1 MTLKHKILVVE
12 DKQHERLAIARLL
25 WQEDYEVLLAENA
38 QEASGFLDEDIDLV
52 ISDLRM
58 GEHSGLDLLR
68 LWKKRRPTTA
78 FVLITAHGEVNSAVE
93 AMKLGAEDYLTKPV
107 NPDELLMLITRCI
120 EFHRKDE
127 TIRQLQ
133 ERLDDRL
140 GFEKMI
146 GSSRAILEVFDQA
159 RMAAQADCTVLVTGE
174 SGTGKELVAEALHQN
189 SPRRNGPF
197 MTVNMAAVPEHLV
210 ESELFGHVKGAFTGA
225 LGARMGRFEASHGG
239 TLFIDEIGDFALA
252 SQAKL
257 LRVLENHTVTPV
269 GCNDDKQ
276 VNVRAIAATSRH
288 LEQMVKVGRF
298 REDLY
303 YRLNVVTIHL
313 PALRDRREDIPLLT
327 AHFLKLYGAA
337 HGRTD
342 LEIDSSLMD
351 FLEGFSWPGN
361 VRQLRNVVENMV
373 VLARGSALT
382 LDNIPASLEIDP
394 LLESGRLASGPTS
407 LVALQRSAVEKAL
420 VECHGHRTRAAE
432 SLGISV
438 RTLQRKLKAWG
449 MEKPDHRLPES
460 HFHGAARSYSRKSNV
475 TIGST
480 HLGSTTSHGTS

>member
-1 MTLKHKILVVE
+1 MKPKHRILVVE

-25 WQEDYEVLLAENA
+25 WQEDYEVLLAENP
-38 QEASGFLDEDIDLV
+38 QQASGFLDEEIDLV

-58 GEHSGLDLLR
+58 GEHSGIDLLR
-68 LWKKRRPTTA
+68 LWKKRRPATP
-78 FVLITAHGEVNSAVE
+78 FVVITAHGEVNSAVE
-93 AMKLGAEDYLTKPV
+93 AMKLGAADYLTKPV
-107 NPDELLMLITRCI
+107 NPDELLILIARCI

-140 GFEKMI
+140 GFEKMV
-146 GSSRAILEVFDQA
+146 GSSRAILDVFEQA

-174 SGTGKELVAEALHQN
+174 SGTGKELVAEALHHN
-189 SPRRNGPF
+189 SPRRHGPF

-225 LGARMGRFEASHGG
+225 LGARTGRFEASHGG
-239 TLFIDEIGDFALA
+239 SLFIDEIGDFALA

-269 GCNDDKQ
+269 GCNDDKI
-276 VNVRAIAATSRH
+276 VDVRAIAATSRK
-288 LEQMVKVGRF
+288 LEDMVKEGRF

-313 PALRDRREDIPLLT
+313 PALRERREDIPLLT
-327 AHFLKLYGAA
+327 AHFLKQFGAA
-337 HGRTD
+337 HGKTELQID
-342 LEIDSSLMD
+342 PTLLE
-351 FLEGFSWPGN
+351 FLESFSWPGN

-373 VLARGSALT
+373 VLARTDDLT
-382 LDNIPASLEIDP
+382 LDNLPASLEIDP
-394 LLESGRLASGPTS
+394 LLDSGRFSSGPTS

-449 MEKPDHRLPES
+449 MEKGDHHVSDNQLQTAGRP
-460 HFHGAARSYSRKSNV
+460 H
-475 TIGST
+475 
-480 HLGSTTSHGTS
+480 

>member
-1 MTLKHKILVVE
+1 MKPKYRILVVE

-25 WQEDYEVLLAENA
+25 WQEDYEVLLAENP
-38 QEASGFLDEDIDLV
+38 QQASGFIDEEVDLV

-58 GEHSGLDLLR
+58 GEHSGIDLLR
-68 LWKKRRPTTA
+68 LWKKRRPTSP

-107 NPDELLMLITRCI
+107 NPDELLILIARCI
-120 EFHRKDE
+120 EFRRKDE
-127 TIRQLQ
+127 TIRLLQ
-133 ERLDDRL
+133 ERLDERL

-146 GSSRAILEVFDQA
+146 GSSQAMLDVFEQA
-159 RMAAQADCTVLVTGE
+159 RLAAQADCTVLVTGE
-174 SGTGKELVAEALHQN
+174 SGTGKELIAEALHQN

-225 LGARMGRFEASHGG
+225 LAARTGRFEAAHGG
-239 TLFIDEIGDFALA
+239 TLFIDEIGDFALS

-257 LRVLENHTVTPV
+257 LRVLENHMVTPV
-269 GCNDDKQ
+269 GSNDDRQ
-276 VNVRAIAATSRH
+276 VDVRAIAATSRR
-288 LEQMVKVGRF
+288 LEEMVKDGRF

-313 PALRDRREDIPLLT
+313 PALRERREDIPLLT
-327 AHFLKLYGAA
+327 AHFLKSFGAA
-337 HGRTD
+337 HGKT
-342 LEIDSSLMD
+342 EMQIEPSLMD
-351 FLEGFSWPGN
+351 FMENFSWPGN

-373 VLARGSALT
+373 VLSRGNTLT
-382 LDNIPASLEIDP
+382 IDNLPAQLESDP
-394 LLESGRLASGPTS
+394 LIESGRVAGGTTS
-407 LVALQRSAVEKAL
+407 LVALQRSAVERAL
-420 VECHGHRTRAAE
+420 AECNGHRTRAAE

-449 MEKPDHRLPES
+449 LEKAEHRSSEGQLQAAGHS
-460 HFHGAARSYSRKSNV
+460 H
-475 TIGST
+475 
-480 HLGSTTSHGTS
+480 

>member
-1 MTLKHKILVVE
+1 MTDKHRILVVE

-25 WQEDYEVLLAENA
+25 WQEDYEVVLAENPE
-38 QEASGFLDEDIDLV
+38 QASAHLEDQIDLV

-58 GEHSGLDLLR
+58 GEHSGIDLLR
-68 LWKKRRPTTA
+68 LWKKRQSQTP

-93 AMKLGAEDYLTKPV
+93 AMKLGAADYLTKPV
-107 NPDELLMLITRCI
+107 NPDELLILIARCL
-120 EFHRKDE
+120 EYRKKDE

-140 GFEKMI
+140 GFEKMV
-146 GSSRAILEVFDQA
+146 GSSRAIVEVFEQA

-197 MTVNMAAVPEHLV
+197 MTVNMAAVPEHLA

-225 LGARMGRFEASHGG
+225 LAARMGRFEAAHGG
-239 TLFIDEIGDFALA
+239 TLFIDEIGDFALN

-257 LRVLENHTVTPV
+257 LRVLENHTITPV
-269 GCNDDKQ
+269 GSNDDKI
-276 VNVRAIAATSRH
+276 VDVRAIAATSRH
-288 LEQMVKVGRF
+288 IEEMVKDGRF

-313 PALRDRREDIPLLT
+313 PALRERREDIPLLT
-327 AHFLKLYGAA
+327 AHFLKHFGQT
-337 HGRTD
+337 HGKPD
-342 LEIDSSLMD
+342 LTIDPELLD

-361 VRQLRNVVENMV
+361 VRQLRNVIENMV
-373 VLARGSALT
+373 VLARSPELT
-382 LDNIPASLEIDP
+382 LDNLPASLESDP
-394 LLESGRLASGPTS
+394 LIESGKANVSPTS

-420 VECHGHRTRAAE
+420 VESNGHRTRAAE

-449 MEKPDHRLPES
+449 LEKGDHRPAES
-460 HFHGAARSYSRKSNV
+460 QYHSAEH
-475 TIGST
+475 
-480 HLGSTTSHGTS
+480 

>member
-1 MTLKHKILVVE
+1 MRKKHKILVVE

-25 WQEDYEVLLAENA
+25 WQEDYEVVLAENPEQA
-38 QEASGFLDEDIDLV
+38 CSFLDEDVDLI

-58 GEHSGLDLLR
+58 GENSGIDLLR
-68 LWKKRRPTTA
+68 LWKKRRPTTP
-78 FVLITAHGEVNSAVE
+78 FVLITAYGDVNSAVE

-107 NPDELLMLITRCI
+107 NPDELLILVARCL
-120 EFHRKDE
+120 EMRRKDE
-127 TIRQLQ
+127 TIRHLQ
-133 ERLDDRL
+133 ERLDERL

-174 SGTGKELVAEALHQN
+174 SGTGKELVAEALHHN

-225 LGARMGRFEASHGG
+225 LAARMGRFEAAHGG
-239 TLFIDEIGDFALA
+239 TLFIDEIGDFALS

-269 GCNDDKQ
+269 GSNDDKT
-276 VNVRAIAATSRH
+276 VDVRAIAATSRN
-288 LEQMVKVGRF
+288 LEQMVKDDRF

-313 PALRDRREDIPLLT
+313 PSLRERPEDIPLLT
-327 AHFLKLYGAA
+327 AHFLKFFGEA
-337 HGRTD
+337 HGKTH
-342 LEIDSSLMD
+342 LEIDPALMD
-351 FLEGFSWPGN
+351 FLESFAWPGN

-373 VLARGSALT
+373 VLARGDLLT
-382 LDNIPASLEIDP
+382 PENLPASLEIDP
-394 LLESGRLASGPTS
+394 LLESGRLSNGPTS

-420 VECHGHRTRAAE
+420 VECNGHRTRAAE

-449 MEKPDHRLPES
+449 IDKTDRRETQL
-460 HFHGAARSYSRKSNV
+460 HGA
-475 TIGST
+475 G
-480 HLGSTTSHGTS
+480 H

>member
-1 MTLKHKILVVE
+1 MKPKHRILVVE

-25 WQEDYEVLLAENA
+25 WQEDYDVVLAENP
-38 QEASGFLDEDIDLV
+38 QQASGYLDDEIDLIV
-52 ISDLRM
+52 SDLRM
-58 GEHSGLDLLR
+58 GEHSGIDLLR
-68 LWKKRRPTTA
+68 TWKKRRPTTP
-78 FVLITAHGEVNSAVE
+78 FILITAHGEVNSAVE

-107 NPDELLMLITRCI
+107 NPDELLILISRCI
-120 EFHRKDE
+120 EYHRKDE

-146 GSSRAILEVFDQA
+146 GSSRAIRDVFDQA

-225 LGARMGRFEASHGG
+225 LAARTGRFEAAHCG
-239 TLFIDEIGDFALA
+239 TLFIDEIGDFALS

-269 GCNDDKQ
+269 GSNDDKT
-276 VNVRAIAATSRH
+276 VDVRAIAATSRR
-288 LEQMVKVGRF
+288 LEEMVKEGRF

-327 AHFLKLYGAA
+327 AHFLKTFGTA
-337 HGRTD
+337 HGKTE
-342 LEIDSSLMD
+342 LQIDAALME
-351 FLEGFSWPGN
+351 FLETFSWPGN

-373 VLARGSALT
+373 VLARGDTLS
-382 LDNIPASLEIDP
+382 LDNLPASLELDP
-394 LLESGRLASGPTS
+394 LIDSGRFNQGPTS

-420 VECHGHRTRAAE
+420 VECNGHRTRAAE

-449 MEKPDHRLPES
+449 IEKGDHHSAEGHFQSVGHS
-460 HFHGAARSYSRKSNV
+460 HAS
-475 TIGST
+475 
-480 HLGSTTSHGTS
+480 SH